1 MNNLRIVLIVLMVL
15 GLNGCFVSQDEHK
28 AVEAR
33 LSAMKDELEAQK
45 KEIKQLAE
53 YFILS
58 NIQNHSNSSQR
69 TRQSARRGSRGTG
82 FEPRPGRANRQRPL
96 RCLDGLPRPRRP

>member
-45 KEIKQLAE
+45 KEIKQLANALGDFQYQAIDPE
-53 YFILS
+53 ISFS
-58 NIQNHSNSSQR
+58 FN
-69 TRQSARRGSRGTG
+69 
-82 FEPRPGRANRQRPL
+82 FPG
-96 RCLDGLPRPRRP
+96 G